1 MTENK
6 MPAVITSND
15 VDYYRE
21 DIVTT
26 LEQKNARLVEALET
40 VLCDREVLGWDSIK
54 YLIEQA
60 LPKNKE

>member
-40 VLCDREVLGWDSIK
+40 VLCDREVLGWDGIRDI
-54 YLIEQA
+54 IEQVLA
-60 LPKNKE
+60 ENKE